1 MCRRIGSVVAPF
13 ALGLWL
19 RGLRCVMVLAE
30 VLGIKGASR
39 PFGLEQVRPL
49 TPTTSA
55 REGRSYADPAQ
66 KYELHQG
73 IPSARV
79 VRARCSALP
88 LIPAARVAPVPRWPH
103 PDLQKSRKPIQ

>member
-1 MCRRIGSVVAPF
+1 VVAPSNDLVNQF
-13 ALGLWL
+13 AAMRLRRSIWGCGRAGALVMWLRRCVGDVVASGALAVWL

-55 REGRSYADPAQ
+55 REGRSYADP
-66 KYELHQG
+66 
-73 IPSARV
+73 R
-79 VRARCSALP
+79 
-88 LIPAARVAPVPRWPH
+88 
-103 PDLQKSRKPIQ
+103 